1 MRRIH
6 VILLFILF
14 LLSRPALADI
24 VKIGVFSPDGF
35 ESGMHRWQPTASYLE
50 NQMPQHRFMM
60 LPYRNLQELE
70 QDALRGKFDFIL
82 TQPASFVKLEQQV
95 GLLRLLTLQQ
105 QDASIRHANTATVIF
120 TRADNTEL
128 KSITDL
134 NQIRFITTRKQD
146 FSGWQLARLE
156 LLRHRQDPEKAF
168 SRLDFAGNAEAVLRG
183 VMEGDY
189 DAGAMSARQFDRFL
203 HQSRITPQAVHILE
217 QQQRP
222 DFPFRYSGSLYP
234 DWPLGGMPA
243 TSASLQKQVVHA
255 LLKIPQ
261 HHPALQAGN
270 YAGWTTAEDYHTV
283 RPLLDKSLAQQLT
296 DRQLDEAS
304 LWLEQHRLWFLVSLA
319 ISLFVWLMVRL
330 LARPKD
336 PQKA

>member
-1 MRRIH
+1 M
-6 VILLFILF
+6 
-14 LLSRPALADI
+14 ADI
-24 VKIGVFSPDGF
+24 VKIGVFSPGGF
-35 ESGMHRWQPTASYLE
+35 ESGMHRWQPTATYLE
-50 NQMPQHRFMM
+50 NRLPHHRFQM

-120 TRADNTEL
+120 TRADHTEL
-128 KSITDL
+128 KSLSDF
-134 NQIRFITTRKQD
+134 NQTRFVTTRPQD

-156 LLRHRQDPEKAF
+156 LLRHHQDPEKAF
-168 SRLDFAGNAEAVLRG
+168 SKLEFAGDAEAVLRG
-183 VMEGDY
+183 VMEGNY

-203 HQSRITPQAVHILE
+203 RLRRITPQAVHILE

-243 TSASLQKQVVHA
+243 TSASLQQQVVQA
-255 LLKIPQ
+255 LLEIPQ
-261 HHPALQAGN
+261 HHPALQAGD
-270 YAGWTTAEDYHTV
+270 YAGWTTARDYRTV

-296 DRQLDEAS
+296 DRQLEEAS
-304 LWLEQHRLWFLVSLA
+304 LWLEQHRPWFLISLV
-319 ISLFVWLMVRL
+319 ISLFAWLLVRL
-330 LARPKD
+330 ITRPKA